1 LFFSLCLAKQC
12 CCRRSV
18 QFKPENIM
26 HLTKLLVTSLVFALP
41 PLAHSADAPGKN
53 DHSSAGKT
61 FTDFLESEWN
71 YEMEQNPIQASFL
84 GDRRWNDRWGD
95 RSLEAVRKREEHT
108 IAALARLAKID
119 HAQLSPADQ
128 LNYDLFKKDLETD
141 IEGAKFRA
149 YLMPITQRG
158 GPQTLDELGDRLR
171 FETVKDYE
179 DWVARLRAFPVL
191 MEQDIALMREG
202 ARTHVIWPKVVL
214 NRVPAQIDKQLVSKP
229 EESPFFK
236 PFKKFPAAIS
246 STDRERLTKAA
257 SEAIASG
264 ILPSFQKLK
273 KYFVDEYLP
282 AAFDQVGVWQM
293 PQGAE
298 FYAYLARR
306 HTTTA
311 LTPQQIHEKGLSEVA
326 RIHAEMQAIVDK
338 VGFKGTLPEFFT
350 KLRTDPQFFYKTPEE
365 LLEAYRALAKR
376 IDPNLVKVFKTL
388 PRTPYGVTAI
398 PDNIA
403 PDTTTAYYSQP
414 AADGSRAG
422 TYFVNLYKPE
432 TRPKWEMMA
441 LSLHESVPGHH
452 LQIALAQELGD
463 IPKFRRYGGYTAYVE
478 GWGLYAESLGEEMGL
493 YDDPYSKF
501 GQLTYEM
508 WRAVRLVVD
517 TGMHQ
522 MKWDRQRAINFFMEN
537 APKSENDI
545 VNEIDRYISMPG
557 QALAYKIGEL
567 KIKELRDRARRE
579 IGESFDVREFH
590 DAVLLSGAVPLDV
603 LERNINSWTATKKA
617 ASKQKPNTP

>member
-1 LFFSLCLAKQC
+1 M
-12 CCRRSV
+12 R
-18 QFKPENIM
+18 
-26 HLTKLLVTSLVFALP
+26 LTKLILTPLLFAL
-41 PLAHSADAPGKN
+41 LQLSHSAGAQSKN
-53 DHSSAGKT
+53 GLSEAGT
-61 FTDFLESEWN
+61 ALNDFFESEWN
-71 YEMEQNPIQASFL
+71 YEMEQNPTRASSL

-95 RSLEAVRKREEHT
+95 RSLEAIRKREEHT
-108 IAALARLAKID
+108 TNALVRLDKIER
-119 HAQLSPADQ
+119 AQLSPADQ

-141 IEGAKFRA
+141 IEGARFRT
-149 YLMPITQRG
+149 YLTPINQRG

-179 DWVARLRAFPVL
+179 DWVARLRSFPAL
-191 MEQDIALMREG
+191 LEQEIALMREG
-202 ARTHVIWPKVVL
+202 ARTHVIWPKIVL

-229 EESPFFK
+229 EESPFYK
-236 PFKKFPAAIS
+236 PFTKFPAAIS
-246 STDRERLTKAA
+246 SSDRARLAKAA

-264 ILPSFQKLK
+264 ILPAFQKLK
-273 KYFVDEYLP
+273 QYFVDEYLP

-298 FYAYLARR
+298 FYAYLTRR
-306 HTTTA
+306 HTTTT

-326 RIHAEMQAIVDK
+326 RIHGEMQAILEK

-388 PRTPYGVTAI
+388 PRTPYGVMPI
-398 PDNIA
+398 PDKMA
-403 PDTTTAYYSQP
+403 PDTTTAYYNQP

-422 TYFVNLYKPE
+422 LYFVNLYKPE

-463 IPKFRRYGGYTAYVE
+463 IPKFRRYGGYTAFVE
-478 GWGLYAESLGEEMGL
+478 GWGLYAESLGQEMDL

-579 IGESFDVREFH
+579 IGEGFDIREFH

-603 LERNINSWTATKKA
+603 LERNVDAWIATKKA
-617 ASKQKPNTP
+617 PSAPKSPAAKR